1 MSKPVFP
8 HAAFPQGGAVIAL
21 NDLGLPAVMC
31 GATVPSDAT
40 AGYGI
45 GCIFIHS
52 DGSGE
57 TDVLYK
63 NVGTAASCNFDALTS
78 AGGVDLSGLTATAAE
93 INAVADMTGRIIAV
107 PAASTTLELTA
118 ATHGERLV
126 VLPII
131 TGAGLTIT
139 LPAATGTGNKYTILN
154 NGVQT
159 VSVTVT
165 ALAGDIFTGLA
176 RGWHLTAGA
185 NDAFAPTAAD
195 IKYTFNVTTTGGDKG
210 DIAEFW
216 DVATDNWFVNID
228 FFGSGTL
235 ATGFS

>member
-1 MSKPVFP
+1 M
-8 HAAFPQGGAVIAL
+8 AADATYQPKVHRRQGGDQLSV
-21 NDLGLPAVMC
+21 
-31 GATVPSDAT
+31 
-40 AGYGI
+40 
-45 GCIFIHS
+45 
-52 DGSGE
+52 
-57 TDVLYK
+57 
-63 NVGTAASCNFDALTS
+63 AS
-78 AGGVDLSGLTATAAE
+78 GGVLDIESGGALKLAGTQMTATAAE
-93 INAVADMTGRIIAV
+93 LNAVADLTGRVVAV
-107 PAASTTLELTA
+107 PAASTTLSLDA
-118 ATHGERLV
+118 ATHAERLV

-165 ALAGDIFTGLA
+165 ALAGDIMTGLA

-195 IKYTFNVTTTGGDKG
+195 IKYTFNCTTMGGDGG
-210 DIAEFW
+210 DIMTLW
-216 DVATDNWFVNID
+216 DVATDNWFVNVD

-235 ATGFS
+235 ATGFA